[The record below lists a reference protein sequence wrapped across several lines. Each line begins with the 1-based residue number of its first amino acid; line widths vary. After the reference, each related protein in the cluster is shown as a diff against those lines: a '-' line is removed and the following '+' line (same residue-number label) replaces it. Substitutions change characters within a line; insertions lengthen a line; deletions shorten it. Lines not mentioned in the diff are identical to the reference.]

1 MNRKKEIR
9 QIKEWDG
16 KLQRKHN
23 NEKKEEIK
31 LKKLNE
37 EREKKR
43 KLTNKEDKTKEN
55 AMN

>member
-37 EREKKR
+37 EREKKEEI
-43 KLTNKEDKTKEN
+43 NK
-55 AMN
+55 